1 MESTVIRKI
10 EFKFRTFLTKRK
22 IKSKVEWKQLSL
34 KSFQVFELNI
44 TIGKRNDYSLNILYL
59 NNLLCSYS
67 KLFLKTILFYQIYF
81 YNVFFL

>member
-67 KLFLKTILFYQIYF
+67 KL
-81 YNVFFL
+81 